1 MNLPNKLSLIRV
13 VCIPVVVALL
23 YFQESWCQIAAV
35 AVFCLAC
42 LTDYFDGR
50 IARKQN
56 LITDFGK
63 FIDPLADK
71 LLVLSVLIMLVHLR
85 LIMAWVVI
93 VILARELAV
102 DGLRMVAVT
111 KGAVIPAAWS
121 GKVKTF
127 SQMILILYL
136 MIFRIPVTDSWIG
149 IAMTAWTVG
158 ITLFS
163 GYQYFSLHGRT
174 LRS

>member
-13 VCIPVVVALL
+13 VCIPVLVALL
-23 YFQESWCQIAAV
+23 YFEDSACRIAAV

-42 LTDYFDGR
+42 LTDYFDGQ
-50 IARKQN
+50 IARKKN

-71 LLVLSVLIMLVHLR
+71 LLVLSALIMMIHLQ

-111 KGAVIPAAWS
+111 KGAVISAAWS

-136 MIFRIPVTDSWIG
+136 MIFRIPVMDFWVG
-149 IAMTAWTVG
+149 IVLTAWTVV
-158 ITLFS
+158 ITLYS
-163 GYQYFSLHGRT
+163 GYQYFSQHLET

>member
-13 VCIPVVVALL
+13 ICIPVLVVLL
-23 YFQESWCQIAAV
+23 YFQETACQIAAV
-35 AVFCLAC
+35 VIFCLAC
-42 LTDYFDGR
+42 ITDYFDGQ
-50 IARKQN
+50 IARKKN

-71 LLVLSVLIMLVHLR
+71 LLVLSVLIMLIHLR

-93 VILARELAV
+93 LILARELAV

-111 KGAVIPAAWS
+111 KGEVISAAWS

-136 MIFRIPVTDSWIG
+136 LIFRIPVTDFWIG
-149 IAMTAWTVG
+149 IVLTAWVVL
-158 ITLFS
+158 ITLYS
-163 GYQYFSLHGRT
+163 GYQYFSRHGKT